1 MKGYVLGCAVS
12 AFCGAIAALWL
23 TQGGVVTPL
32 GAQVVS
38 QNGALLPTSTP
49 VAASP
54 TVRSLSTVDDDL
66 THEERVNV
74 AVYESMNMSV
84 VNISTRTSRP
94 DTFFPVDLESEG
106 SGSGSVIDLRGHILT
121 NSHVVAEARE
131 ISVTLHDG
139 KSYQAKLVGTDPHSD
154 IAVIRIEAPPESLH
168 PVTFGD
174 SSRLRV
180 GQNVY
185 AIGNPFGLDRTLTT
199 GVISSLNRTLPV
211 SRSRSLK
218 SIIQIDAAINPG
230 NSGGPLLDSRA
241 RLIGMNTAIASRT
254 GQSSGVGFAIPV
266 NSIARVVPQLI
277 GQGRV
282 VRPDIGIVAVYAT
295 RDGLRIAELTK
306 GGPAERAG
314 LRGPQLVRTK
324 KGPFVFE
331 SLDRAA
337 ADVIVAVDGQKATA
351 ADDFLS
357 LVENHKPGEQVVIT
371 VIREGRTIDV
381 PVQLA
386 QAE

>member
-1 MKGYVLGCAVS
+1 MNRYVVGCGLS
-12 AFCGAIAALWL
+12 AICGAVAALWL
-23 TQGGVVTPL
+23 TQGSVVTPL
-32 GAQVVS
+32 GAQVAGP
-38 QNGALLPTSTP
+38 NGTAFAPSTP
-49 VAASP
+49 VAAAP
-54 TVRSLSTVDDDL
+54 TVRPPAPVADDL

-74 AVYESMNMSV
+74 GVYESMNMSV

-94 DTFFPVDLESEG
+94 DTFFPVDLEAEG
-106 SGSGSVIDLRGHILT
+106 SGSGSVLDMQGHILT

-131 ISVTLHDG
+131 VSVTLHDG
-139 KSYQAKLVGTDPHSD
+139 KSYMAKLVGQDPASD
-154 IAVIRIEAPPESLH
+154 IAVIRIDAPPESLH

-174 SSRLRV
+174 SSRLKV

-211 SRSRSLK
+211 TRSRSLK

-277 GQGRV
+277 QQGRV

-295 RDGLRIAELTK
+295 NEGLRIAELTK

-324 KGPFVFE
+324 KGPFIFE
-331 SLDRAA
+331 TIDRAA

-357 LVENHKPGEQVVIT
+357 LVENHKPGERAVVT
-371 VIREGRTIDV
+371 VLREGRPIDV
-381 PVQLA
+381 PVMLA
-386 QAE
+386 EAE